1 MNPFDAAVYLLALIA
16 VVAGFNAGL
25 VRSLATILAY
35 LIAAPFALALT
46 PTVTGYL
53 AARNALAPGTA
64 DLVPLGL
71 LLAVGIAFGALMRSA
86 VGAIAGEH
94 PPFVDRLLGALLGG
108 ARIGL
113 IAVLLVVV
121 FDRIIPAEREPA
133 WLSGS
138 KLKPYLAAAGAGGL
152 SALPP
157 EAVDYIDRLKR
168 ERGI

>member
-1 MNPFDAAVYLLALIA
+1 MSPFDAAVYLLGLFA
-16 VVAGFNAGL
+16 VVTGFNAGL
-25 VRSLATILAY
+25 VRSLATIFAY
-35 LIAAPFALALT
+35 LIAAPMALALT
-46 PTVTGYL
+46 PAVAGYL
-53 AARNALAPGTA
+53 TARNALAPGTA
-64 DLVPLGL
+64 DVVPVVL
-71 LLAVGIAFGALMRSA
+71 LLALGIVFSALMRSA
-86 VGAIAGEH
+86 VGALAGEH

-113 IAVLLVVV
+113 IAVLLVLV

-133 WLSGS
+133 WLAGS
-138 KLKPYLAAAGAGGL
+138 KLKPYRAPAGAGGL

>member
-1 MNPFDAAVYLLALIA
+1 
-16 VVAGFNAGL
+16 
-25 VRSLATILAY
+25 
-35 LIAAPFALALT
+35 
-46 PTVTGYL
+46 
-53 AARNALAPGTA
+53 
-64 DLVPLGL
+64 
-71 LLAVGIAFGALMRSA
+71 
-86 VGAIAGEH
+86 
-94 PPFVDRLLGALLGG
+94 LLGALLGG

-113 IAVLLVVV
+113 IAVLLVLV

-157 EAVDYIDRLKR
+157 EAVDYIARLKR